1 MALDT
6 GTPAAR
12 QGHAAGRSWR
22 GPLVWLSP
30 RKIGAVYIW
39 VIIVVVFGAIAHG
52 AFLSGTTV
60 TTVLNEYAISGI
72 IALSAVIPLASGV
85 FDLSIGYTFGLAGAV
100 TARLL
105 ASGMPEA
112 ECVLF
117 GLLSGVAVGLFNSL
131 IVVGFRV
138 DPIIG
143 TLGSGFII
151 GAVTAGVDQNQTI
164 SQGVG
169 GSFAYNWAGRS
180 FFDIT
185 EPVIYMVVLTL
196 VLGFAMEQTAMGR
209 RWYALGYD
217 FETTRLAGVRV
228 RSLRVAALVV
238 SAVVASVAGIAY
250 IAQIGAH
257 SPGDGPDYLLP
268 AFSAVFLG
276 ATQIRDGRFNVWGTI
291 IATMMLGTGA
301 YGLLVSGAPPWTVD
315 VFQGAAL
322 ILAVAVS
329 NLATPWGRRW
339 SGWPRRWLPQNRR
352 TT

>member
-1 MALDT
+1 
-6 GTPAAR
+6 
-12 QGHAAGRSWR
+12 
-22 GPLVWLSP
+22 
-30 RKIGAVYIW
+30 
-39 VIIVVVFGAIAHG
+39 VV
-52 AFLSGTTV
+52 
-60 TTVLNEYAISGI
+60 
-72 IALSAVIPLASGV
+72 
-85 FDLSIGYTFGLAGAV
+85 
-100 TARLL
+100 
-105 ASGMPEA
+105 
-112 ECVLF
+112 
-117 GLLSGVAVGLFNSL
+117 
-131 IVVGFRV
+131 VVGFRV

-151 GAVTAGVDQNQTI
+151 GAVTAGVDGNQVI

-169 GSFAYNWAGRS
+169 GSFAYDWAGRS

-185 EPVIYMVVLTL
+185 EPVVYLAVLTL

-228 RSLRVAALVV
+228 RSLRVAALVL

-250 IAQIGAH
+250 VAQIGAH

-276 ATQIRDGRFNVWGTI
+276 ATQIRDGRFNVWGTV

-339 SGWPRRWLPQNRR
+339 TGWPRRWLPAARR
-352 TT
+352 TPETPAPRPTTPTHQQ